1 MPRGLRRR
9 LERMLRAY
17 GSEVVGR
24 ALQGPLAN
32 ARWGRRSFRRL
43 HAYLFAAPEYGDV
56 DGMGL
61 HPVERVG
68 KPGRAAAHQGI
79 PSWGY
84 SDVASVRG
92 VHCEGRWGQGW
103 RARWSWSRMT
113 SRARSPSGSHLAA
126 VIAAL
131 RLDPERRP
139 GRGFRARGPR
149 RHWDFAGA
157 GSEGCSRRG
166 SSSGRPGLGS
176 DRMGRSGYSP
186 PAGRWLH
193 PVRFSGAEPAGSL
206 GGVGADS
213 G

>member
-1 MPRGLRRR
+1 MEEPC
-9 LERMLRAY
+9 RAHWKCPV
-17 GSEVVGR
+17 GPEKFSEASR
-24 ALQGPLAN
+24 IP
-32 ARWGRRSFRRL
+32 
-43 HAYLFAAPEYGDV
+43 FAAPGCGGM
-56 DGMGL
+56 DGRGYN
-61 HPVERVG
+61 PVERVG

-92 VHCEGRWGQGW
+92 VHCEGRWGQ
-103 RARWSWSRMT
+103 T
-113 SRARSPSGSHLAA
+113 SSARSGWFWRILRTVVASGSQLAA

-131 RLDPERRP
+131 RLDPGRRP

-149 RHWDFAGA
+149 RRWDFAGA